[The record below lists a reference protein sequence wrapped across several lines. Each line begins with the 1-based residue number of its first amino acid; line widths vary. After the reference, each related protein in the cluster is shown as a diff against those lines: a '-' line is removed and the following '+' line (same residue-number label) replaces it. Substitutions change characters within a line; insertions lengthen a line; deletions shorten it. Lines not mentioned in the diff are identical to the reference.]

1 MDKDTL
7 FLLKPDFQDP
17 GNDTRY
23 FCPSCAYLEGFLS
36 FYPRV
41 RHAIQVSYVDYPRPR
56 SAIVAL
62 LGEAHQGCPV
72 LVLADG
78 AAAAGIEGVREHGG
92 HRFITHEVAISRYL
106 AARYGAGV
114 PH

>member
-7 FLLKPDFQDP
+7 FLLKPDFQEP

-23 FCPSCAYLEGFLS
+23 FCPSCAYVEGVLS

-41 RHAIQVSYVDYPRPR
+41 RHSIQVTYVDYARPRP
-56 SAIVAL
+56 AIVTL

-78 AAAAGIEGVREHGG
+78 SETGGLEGVREHGG
-92 HRFITHEVAISRYL
+92 RRFISDKVAISRYF
-106 AARYGAGV
+106 ATRYGAGS